1 MITIAPPLEP
11 DRLRPWTIQDYEQ
24 MIKTG
29 ILPADE
35 PVELIAGQI
44 LRKMSPQGSPHAAAI
59 TRTNRLFYQPSPQT
73 FTIRIQLPLT
83 LDEFSQPEPDIAL
96 VKVDPLD
103 YEERHPRPDEVYLI
117 IEIADRT
124 LRSDLHLKKQV
135 YAAAGIAE
143 YWVLDLSHRQLYVYR
158 QPTATDYQQE
168 QILAETAHISPLAF
182 PDKEI
187 RVATMLKPRDLSSS
201 FSSVVGG
208 L

>member
-1 MITIAPPLEP
+1 MIAVAPPLEP

-29 ILPADE
+29 ILQADE

-96 VKVDPLD
+96 VKVDPFD
-103 YEERHPRPDEVYLI
+103 YEERHPRPDEVYLGSA
-117 IEIADRT
+117 EK
-124 LRSDLHLKKQV
+124 LHKTN
-135 YAAAGIAE
+135 
-143 YWVLDLSHRQLYVYR
+143 LDATEGEKWWTRRAVSHFNRL
-158 QPTATDYQQE
+158 
-168 QILAETAHISPLAF
+168 
-182 PDKEI
+182 
-187 RVATMLKPRDLSSS
+187 
-201 FSSVVGG
+201 FSTEVHGF
-208 L
+208 